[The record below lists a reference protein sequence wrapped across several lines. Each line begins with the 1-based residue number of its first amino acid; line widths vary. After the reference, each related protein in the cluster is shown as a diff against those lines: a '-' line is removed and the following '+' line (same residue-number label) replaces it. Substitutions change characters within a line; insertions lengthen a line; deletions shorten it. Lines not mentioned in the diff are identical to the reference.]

1 MQKSN
6 IKPVYPG
13 APLLAISQG
22 AASKDVKDGQH
33 FGHCTA
39 LFCKHDA
46 GAHYDHPLG
55 FGLLCRILPV
65 SAHFSQVVSATGA
78 ALIEGLALAVAVVA
92 CTPSDKGECNLVDK
106 VACTSLDNSIERTLV
121 DKDDCIWV
129 DKLECTSVDKGGGI
143 VVDKGE
149 CTWLDVTECSMC
161 QCEKH
166 AALLQAFS

>member
-22 AASKDVKDGQH
+22 AAGKDIEDGQH
-33 FGHCTA
+33 FGHGTA
-39 LFCKHDA
+39 LFCKHNA
-46 GAHYDHPLG
+46 SAHYDHPIC

-92 CTPSDKGECNLVDK
+92 CTPSDRSESIYVDKGECRLVDR
-106 VACTSLDNSIERTLV
+106 VECILV
-121 DKDDCIWV
+121 NKGDCIW
-129 DKLECTSVDKGGGI
+129 
-143 VVDKGE
+143 VDKGE
-149 CTWLDVTECSMC
+149 CTWLDVTECSMR